1 MIMKPQQRSFVVE
14 YKSPRRQFKQEQSIW
29 GNTNFK
35 ALAKAVEIDAPQLF
49 ETKAVLDGSEQTL
62 DAHSHASPVADVVN
76 AETAPTTT
84 AISVLVEERVEQ
96 EFVLTPVSTKPVEPA
111 ALSSKHP
118 ERKRAVRRQP
128 KTPNLTRI
136 REILPTVPALLPA
149 KQEELDDLV
158 VLEAENSRLKALLV
172 KQLREQ
178 NAWLRLCLSA
188 SFRSKGVNDLDE
200 ELLLRQV

>member
-1 MIMKPQQRSFVVE
+1 MIMKPQQRNFVVE
-14 YKSPRRQFKQEQSIW
+14 YKSPRRQFKQERSIW
-29 GNTNFK
+29 GNTNFR

-49 ETKAVLDGSEQTL
+49 ETKPDSDGSEQRL
-62 DAHSHASPVADVVN
+62 DAHSQTAPVSDVVN
-76 AETAPTTT
+76 AETAPSTT
-84 AISVLVEERVEQ
+84 AIPDLVEEHVEQ
-96 EFVLTPVSTKPVEPA
+96 ELVLTPVSTKPVEPSA
-111 ALSSKHP
+111 SSSKHP

-128 KTPNLTRI
+128 KAPNLTGV

-178 NAWLRLCLSA
+178 NEWLRTMLERFDIA
-188 SFRSKGVNDLDE
+188 RTV
-200 ELLLRQV
+200 

>member
-1 MIMKPQQRSFVVE
+1 MIMKPQQRNFVIE
-14 YKSPRRQFKQEQSIW
+14 YKSPRRQFKQERSIW

-49 ETKAVLDGSEQTL
+49 ETKAVLDGPEQRL
-62 DAHSHASPVADVVN
+62 DAHNHTSPVTDVVN
-76 AETAPTTT
+76 AETAPTTA
-84 AISVLVEERVEQ
+84 AISDLVEERFEQ

-111 ALSSKHP
+111 ASSSKHP
-118 ERKRAVRRQP
+118 GRKRAVRRQP
-128 KTPNLTRI
+128 KAPNLTGV

-172 KQLREQ
+172 KQLQEQ
-178 NAWLRLCLSA
+178 NEWLRAMLERFVIA
-188 SFRSKGVNDLDE
+188 RKA
-200 ELLLRQV
+200 